1 MRPPSSL
8 LCSTLLPSMLRH
20 APEYLAMIFHDVRW
34 AEPNHDVSA
43 TLHPNGSWHRQW
55 WAAYFCEASHMA
67 AKAGNCMYLLTD
79 ALPCFLHLV
88 WHDLTLRRNC
98 QRWPLSAL
106 SLGMHGIQKLKV
118 KDRKSAIT
126 VFFYF
131 YGLLLLLLLLVLVVL
146 VLVLLLLLLWLLPLW
161 RSPLDIMD
169 FRASH
174 QGFFL
179 LSGGLGVLPDKL
191 GKELHATWGLRSTP
205 CRAGWNAEEHQPLY
219 RRHQLWW
226 VLAGTSCST
235 SFYLSDQET
244 HEALF
249 CLVRVLRWKNGCFSW
264 KVQRCDAV
272 CEPKTDLTSWLHH
285 ASPWGPGGSST
296 IFQGWAAMSSRE
308 LLSTRTS
315 TTWARLA
322 C

>member
-1 MRPPSSL
+1 MAVTDWIGTAHSACSIWIRRQFYFLTSGRGAAMRGLVAHHRKSSWTCLVRVPSTACRECYTSGILEFRWINKPHNQTTHRFVANRSRIHPTGAAFSSCWTLMRPPFSL

-106 SLGMHGIQKLKV
+106 NLGMHGIQKLKV

-126 VFFYF
+126 VYFYF
-131 YGLLLLLLLLVLVVL
+131 YGLLLLL
-146 VLVLLLLLLWLLPLW
+146 LLLLLLWLLPLW

-179 LSGGLGVLPDKL
+179 LSGGGWGCCQTSSVKNSC
-191 GKELHATWGLRSTP
+191 HATWGLRSTP

-226 VLAGTSCST
+226 VLA
-235 SFYLSDQET
+235 E
-244 HEALF
+244 
-249 CLVRVLRWKNGCFSW
+249 
-264 KVQRCDAV
+264 
-272 CEPKTDLTSWLHH
+272 
-285 ASPWGPGGSST
+285 
-296 IFQGWAAMSSRE
+296 
-308 LLSTRTS
+308 
-315 TTWARLA
+315 
-322 C
+322 